1 MKKLTKF
8 RVVWDETYTCSKVVE
23 AETEA
28 EAMEMCYNEDCPD
41 TKNLSHHHDFSVIR
55 ESELNPEMTEE

>member
-8 RVVWDETYTCSKVVE
+8 RVVWDETYNCSKVVE

-28 EAMEMCYNEDCPD
+28 EAMEKCYNDDHPD
-41 TKNLSHHHDFSVIR
+41 TREFSHHHDFSVIR